1 MWRNV
6 MLTLEIQSQTLA
18 DKINNLLIHQFEN
31 NPDKMLQELVEN
43 YIRRQS
49 RLAYSGILTWQ
60 KDGLEYQKEIRHEW
74 Q

>member
-1 MWRNV
+1 

>member
-1 MWRNV
+1 
-6 MLTLEIQSQTLA
+6 MLILEIKNQTLA
-18 DKINNLLIHQFEN
+18 DKINRLLTQQFEN
-31 NPDKMLQELVEN
+31 NSDKMLQELVEN
-43 YIRRQS
+43 YIQQQN

>member
-1 MWRNV
+1 
-6 MLTLEIQSQTLA
+6 MLILEIQNQTLA
-18 DKINNLLIHQFEN
+18 DEINRLLTQQFEN
-31 NPDKMLQELVEN
+31 NSDKMLQELVEN
-43 YIRRQS
+43 YIRQQN

>member
-1 MWRNV
+1 
-6 MLTLEIQSQTLA
+6 MLTLEIQNQTLA
-18 DKINNLLIHQFEN
+18 DKINRLLTQQFEN
-31 NPDKMLQELVEN
+31 NSDKMLQELVEN
-43 YIRRQS
+43 YVRQQN